1 MLYLP
6 SRNRLQRQKTV
17 RLSTKWEVKF
27 LQHLFVDSQPI
38 PTVQTAPMTAINALA
53 FVVLADVELTSKAV
67 KDTEDGPS
75 PDAYP

>member
-38 PTVQTAPMTAINALA
+38 PTVYLHSAVQAAVSSSFKDPTTALPLQ
-53 FVVLADVELTSKAV
+53 
-67 KDTEDGPS
+67 P
-75 PDAYP
+75 

>member
-38 PTVQTAPMTAINALA
+38 PTV
-53 FVVLADVELTSKAV
+53 ERR
-67 KDTEDGPS
+67 
-75 PDAYP
+75 